1 MQLPQR
7 VTSAN
12 NAPIRVTFATAVF
25 EFAST
30 FTGEIFAADS
40 ESLPQPILAGD
51 ADEAVSTNSL
61 RVLGANDETP
71 DFIQSLALSTP
82 VLTPNGD
89 GVHDQLQIRY
99 SLFRLPGAVPVA
111 LEVYALDGRRIARLD
126 KGRQDSGDQAI
137 MWDGRDETGQ
147 LLPPGLY
154 LLSLALQTQF
164 VQAKQL
170 LAVGIAY

>member
-1 MQLPQR
+1 MPL
-7 VTSAN
+7 TAN
-12 NAPIRVTFATAVF
+12 RSPSR
-25 EFAST
+25 S
-30 FTGEIFAADS
+30 
-40 ESLPQPILAGD
+40 LAGD

-71 DFIQSLALSTP
+71 DFIQALALSTP

-126 KGRQDSGDQAI
+126 KGLQDSGAHGRSL
-137 MWDGRDETGQ
+137 WDGRDETGQ
-147 LLPPGLY
+147 FLPPGLY
-154 LLSLALQTQF
+154 LLSIALQTQL

>member
-1 MQLPQR
+1 M
-7 VTSAN
+7 
-12 NAPIRVTFATAVF
+12 
-25 EFAST
+25 
-30 FTGEIFAADS
+30 
-40 ESLPQPILAGD
+40 AGD

-89 GVHDQLQIRY
+89 GVHDQLQIGY
-99 SLFRLPGAVPVA
+99 SLFRLPGAVPVT

-126 KGRQDSGDQAI
+126 KGLQDSGAQVIA
-137 MWDGRDETGQ
+137 WDGRDETGQ

-154 LLSLALQTQF
+154 LLSIALQTQF